1 MSCGLLS
8 FAKNNKSCLPCI
20 DYDDISDHLLET
32 SKENI
37 HYIIFFFIFFRP
49 HELFNWLFA
58 LDDRDYETWDKG
70 RISWHV
76 RYQRAA
82 ARTQRPVETQA
93 ADAAMMKDQPDL
105 DMDKHQD
112 DDELVTHN
120 NQLHNNTSI
129 FPLMFNKL

>member
-1 MSCGLLS
+1 
-8 FAKNNKSCLPCI
+8 
-20 DYDDISDHLLET
+20 LET